1 MENFQSKITEIKDEA
16 GRLYRLKLSDDLL
29 FTEANNVSKNKLDE
43 LLQTYAGSKGKPV
56 NFMRERIIRMLL
68 EGKRVTKEMLDT
80 MIEQDHNA
88 ADKNS
93 FQAWGY
99 FSILFPIV
107 SKDLSFNV
115 KEFMR
120 DFGQELITKL
130 DLKEHVA
137 KPFVVDFKGPRNFGS
152 DNVWM
157 AIYNKSNP
165 KHTTAI
171 QFFIQIDYRGLI
183 VHLYDRLKDH
193 FISSRKIEI
202 DLEMEKQV
210 EIFGKIVKD
219 KVIADRNEESE
230 GRYRELGVKTNKI
243 FKISHGTE
251 FFQTAEE
258 IQYCIDQN
266 IVVVHEATRSKGKPA
281 TTQYENFQK
290 AKAGDLFYLCWGNS
304 RFLLIGQFADDK
316 IEDYKYTTDTGWK
329 KRKYRFLYDA
339 VSDQSFAGSSK
350 WWTPNNPSTCIQI
363 PKNEYELANDLIF
376 RHYFM
381 VELKTDFDTELLLP
395 KLGAASRQKISIDE
409 YVEPKLEVN
418 LIARELTG
426 IIDNLDKN
434 KGQMIGIF
442 GSWGRGKTFLYGQ
455 MRDYIKGNKEL
466 HFDYEHFTFNAWK
479 YQETETVWAHL
490 YDSLLEGYMG
500 NANRFGRFWKTI
512 RLNIARK
519 GWWPLFGSVGSLL
532 VTICLTYFVSTS
544 LKLEIAQ
551 WLVGIFGSV
560 IGVVQAIYI
569 YWRFYQPLKSTLLLY
584 ISQHNYQEVLGLQ
597 SSIQQELTVL
607 VKLWLKNHEANKERK
622 RLLLFVDDLDRC
634 QEEKIISVLD
644 ALRVM
649 LDNPELVECIIV
661 LVAVDEQLLN
671 RAIHFKYRNFK
682 LNDQPYAKNLVEEYM
697 DKLFIAGIKLPKL
710 NPVEQGVILRN
721 YAINNEILER
731 VTSKETDETTT
742 VVEPI
747 SAAEETTEELIFPE
761 ANPREYI
768 ESQSEYFLLEKEM
781 EWLNTYA
788 DKLSPS
794 VTPRQLRIY
803 MYRYLLAKN
812 IASDYLWQRT
822 GESQLSDDYCEFL
835 AEAIARRSNQSGFF
849 GFQGDYHFDKVQNP
863 TLKAFTGK
871 LVEIV
876 VPY

>member
-29 FTEANNVSKNKLDE
+29 FTEANTVSKNKLDE

-99 FSILFPIV
+99 FSILFPIF

-210 EIFGKIVKD
+210 EIFGKIIKD

-243 FKISHGTE
+243 FKISHDPDYFSLE
-251 FFQTAEE
+251 DL
-258 IQYCIDQN
+258 QYCIDRN
-266 IVVVHEATRSKGKPA
+266 IVMIEDKELSTSDQKL
-281 TTQYENFQK
+281 TQLESLVSAQ
-290 AKAGDLFYLCWGNS
+290 AGDLFYLGWSNF
-304 RFLLIGQFADDK
+304 RLLLIGQFVDDK
-316 IEDYKYTTDTGWK
+316 VEKIEYKGYKDWK
-329 KRKYRFLYDA
+329 CRKYRFIYDA
-339 VSDQSFAGSSK
+339 VIVDSLRNPQALWSTRY
-350 WWTPNNPSTCIQI
+350 TPNWVEI
-363 PKNEYELANDLIF
+363 PKSDYELANETIF
-376 RHYFM
+376 KPYFK

-395 KLGAASRQKISIDE
+395 KLGAASRQKISINE
-409 YVEPKLEVN
+409 FVEPKLEVN
-418 LIARELTG
+418 LITKELTG

-597 SSIQQELTVL
+597 SRIQQELTVL

-649 LDNPELVECIIV
+649 LDNPELVERIIV

-835 AEAIARRSNQSGFF
+835 AEVIARRSNQSGFF
-849 GFQGDYHFDKVQNP
+849 GFQGDYHLDKVQNP